1 MHEFFDFETLK
12 SKTSCIFLNRSINFD
27 KSETESKMEKSPAQ
41 GFNNR
46 AGWKFRGYQISGA
59 MGVGESLN

>member
-1 MHEFFDFETLK
+1 
-12 SKTSCIFLNRSINFD
+12 
-27 KSETESKMEKSPAQ
+27 MEKSPAQ

-59 MGVGESLN
+59 MGVGGVLIKMRELKIKNFIYSEC